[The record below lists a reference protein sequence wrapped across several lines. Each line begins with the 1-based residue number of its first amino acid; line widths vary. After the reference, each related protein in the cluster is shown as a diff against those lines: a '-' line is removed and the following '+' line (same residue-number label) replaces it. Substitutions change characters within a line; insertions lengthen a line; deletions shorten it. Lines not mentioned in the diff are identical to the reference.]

1 MGELF
6 VYLKREIIEKCLI
19 FVKMYL
25 INENWNVSIY
35 NLKEFKSF
43 YLV

>member
-25 INENWNVSIY
+25 INEKWNVSIY
-35 NLKEFKSF
+35 NLKEFRSF